1 MLRFSAVAGS
11 CIHPIRIRLPSA
23 ASTEF
28 VITTRILASS
38 VERLALLTNEK
49 IQSPVR
55 CSITSD
61 EIKLSCSTAV
71 GRANDLIA
79 VSVVGNDMEIGFNN
93 RYLLDALKNADTDE
107 VKIMLNGSL
116 QPMIIRPVSG
126 QSFTFLVVPMRLAAE

>member
-1 MLRFSAVAGS
+1 MDDHAQS
-11 CIHPIRIRLPSA
+11 

-28 VITTRILASS
+28 VINTRILASS
-38 VERLALLTNEK
+38 VERMALLTNEK

-55 CSITSD
+55 CAITSN

-71 GRANDLIA
+71 GRANDLISA
-79 VSVVGNDMEIGFNN
+79 SVVGNDVEIGFNN

-116 QPMIIRPVSG
+116 QPMIIRPVDG